1 MQGKNVIIKY
11 ALILAF
17 YTALAGVILALT
29 FSITEPQRKTNAK
42 FNEAA
47 AQKEVLP
54 QAAKLEA
61 FNENGFEYYK
71 AKNNDGKLIGYVL
84 FTKGKGY
91 SSIIEIMLG
100 LDIEFKV
107 VGLKIVSQTE
117 TPGLGTRIMENSFLR
132 QFIGKAAQK
141 IALKKDAGEIDAI
154 TGATIS
160 SRAVTKTINNA
171 IEKLKKTVTEEKDHV

>member
-1 MQGKNVIIKY
+1 MQEKNIITKY

-17 YTALAGVILALT
+17 YTAVAGGILAVT

-42 FNEAA
+42 VNEIA
-47 AQKEVLP
+47 AQKEVMP

-61 FNENGFEYYK
+61 FNKNGFEYYK
-71 AKNNDGKLIGYVL
+71 AKDDDGKLIGYVFL
-84 FTKGKGY
+84 TKGKGY

-100 LDIEFKV
+100 LDSQFKV
-107 VGLKIVSQTE
+107 AGLKIVSQTE
-117 TPGLGTRIMENSFLR
+117 TPGLGTRIMENSFLQ
-132 QFIGKAAQK
+132 QFIGKAGQE

-171 IEKLKKTVTEEKDHV
+171 IEKLKKTVMEEKGNV